1 MIGVVD
7 YEAGNAPS
15 VLYALARLGI
25 PAAAVTDAAGLDAVD
40 RIVLPGVGAARAT
53 LESLAAQGLL
63 DPLRR
68 RLTDER
74 VPFLGICIGLQVLLD
89 RSEEGPTETL
99 GLVPGE
105 VRSLPRGVRI
115 PQIGWN
121 TVEWRRAHPLFDGVP
136 RPAYCYFVNSYVAHP
151 ADAGAV
157 AAVTDYGGPFCSV
170 LAVDNL
176 VATQF
181 HCEKSGEIGL
191 AMLANF
197 AAWDPAC

>member
-1 MIGVVD
+1 VIGVVD

-25 PAAAVTDAAGLDAVD
+25 PAAAVTDAEGLEAVE

-68 RLTDER
+68 RLTVDR
-74 VPFLGICIGLQVLLD
+74 VPFLGICIGLQVLLE
-89 RSEEGPTETL
+89 RSEEGPAETL

-105 VRSLPRGVRI
+105 VRSLPAGVRI

-121 TVEWRRAHPLFDGVP
+121 TVEWCRAHPLFDGVP
-136 RPAYCYFVNSYVAHP
+136 QPAYCYFVNSYVAHP
-151 ADAGAV
+151 ADDGAV

-181 HCEKSGEIGL
+181 HCEKSGEVGL

-197 AAWDPAC
+197 AGWDPAC